1 MEAVEDEG
9 TPPPPP
15 LEAEEREE
23 EKEGEWAEEM
33 PDEEAEE
40 VKEPG

>member
-9 TPPPPP
+9 TPPPP